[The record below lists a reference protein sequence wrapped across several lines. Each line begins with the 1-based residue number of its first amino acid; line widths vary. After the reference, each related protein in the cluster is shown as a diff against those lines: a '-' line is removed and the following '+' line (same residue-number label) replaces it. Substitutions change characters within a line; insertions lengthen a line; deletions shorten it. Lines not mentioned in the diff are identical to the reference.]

1 MDRFTVYRPAIPD
14 EAPHNEFQ
22 ANAPD
27 EAQFEGVV
35 FADGTCVIRW
45 LTLAGSTSVWDSFT
59 DMLNV
64 HGHPEYGTRVIF
76 HDRAL
81 KLPWATMTG
90 GPLQ

>member
-1 MDRFTVYRPAIPD
+1 MDRFTVYRPAIPED
-14 EAPHNEFQ
+14 THNECQ

-27 EAQFEGVV
+27 EPQFEGIV
-35 FADGTCVIRW
+35 FSDGTCVIRW

-76 HDRAL
+76 HDNVL
-81 KLPWATMTG
+81 KLPWEAMAG
-90 GPLQ
+90 RPLQ